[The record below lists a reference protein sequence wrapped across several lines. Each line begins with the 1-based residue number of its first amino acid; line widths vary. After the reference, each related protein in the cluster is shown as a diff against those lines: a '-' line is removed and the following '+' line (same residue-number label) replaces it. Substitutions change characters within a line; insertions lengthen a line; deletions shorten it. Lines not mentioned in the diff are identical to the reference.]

1 MRRSPEEA
9 AVSALEDLRA
19 LHLATRRLCGLLDSS
34 VLAARAAQEAQA
46 LAGTDFTGLAV
57 TERPTLLAMRGT
69 CQARTKPI
77 RTIKVP
83 AGLGVGGRV
92 LLERRPI
99 SVADYETD
107 STISHDFNPPV
118 VGAEGLHG
126 FLGVPVDDGVDVIGV
141 LYAGIRRVGVIGD
154 RAQTNLV
161 EFARTVGPLITAA
174 RHAEQQ
180 TRLRVSAERQRI
192 GRDLHDSLGPLLFGI
207 GISAR
212 KAREQVGDDA
222 PDLVADLDDI
232 QAQASSASS
241 QLREALR
248 DLAPASAECAFSSV
262 LQMQVQ
268 PFSQRSGIPVSLVVL
283 GSPRTLTPTVQGVL
297 LSSVREGLY
306 NIERHAGAASVVIT
320 VKYDDEQ
327 VTLVVQDDGRGLP
340 RRFELE
346 VAPDHGRGWGLPAIL
361 GRAQSLGGDV
371 SLFNNDDGGATL
383 RVCIPTGRGDG
394 DPH

>member
-34 VLAARAAQEAQA
+34 VLAARAAQEAHA
-46 LAGTDFTGLAV
+46 LAGTDFASIAV
-57 TERPTLLAMRGT
+57 TEHPSLLAMRGT
-69 CQARTKPI
+69 CQATSKPI
-77 RTIKVP
+77 RTLKVP
-83 AGLGVGGRV
+83 AGKGLGGRV

-99 SVADYETD
+99 AVADYQSDE
-107 STISHDFNPPV
+107 SISHHFNPV
-118 VGAEGLHG
+118 VAAEGLHG
-126 FLGVPVDDGVDVIGV
+126 LTGVPIDDGEDVIGV
-141 LYAGIRRVGVIGD
+141 LYAGIRRVGTIGD
-154 RAQTNLV
+154 RAQTNLL

-207 GISAR
+207 GVSAR
-212 KAREQVGDDA
+212 KARERVDEHA
-222 PDLVADLDDI
+222 PDLLADLDEI

-283 GSPRTLTPTVQGVL
+283 GSPRTLTSTVQGVL

-320 VKYDDEQ
+320 VKYDDER
-327 VTLVVQDDGRGLP
+327 VTLVVQDDGHGLP

>member
-34 VLAARAAQEAQA
+34 VLAARAAHEALA
-46 LAGTDFTGLAV
+46 LAGTDFTSLAV
-57 TERPTLLAMRGT
+57 TEHPSLLAMRGT
-69 CQARTKPI
+69 CQATSKPI
-77 RTIKVP
+77 RALKVP
-83 AGLGVGGRV
+83 AGKGLGGRV
-92 LLERRPI
+92 LLEKRPI
-99 SVADYETD
+99 TLADYLSDEQ
-107 STISHDFNPPV
+107 ISHDFNPV
-118 VGAEGLHG
+118 VAGEGLHG
-126 FLGVPVDDGVDVIGV
+126 MACVPIDDCEDLIGV
-141 LYAGIRRVGVIGD
+141 LYAGIRRVGSIGD
-154 RAQTNLV
+154 RAQANLL
-161 EFARTVGPLITAA
+161 EFAHTVGPMITAA

-192 GRDLHDSLGPLLFGI
+192 GRELHDSVGPLLFGI
-207 GISAR
+207 GVSAR
-212 KAREQVGDDA
+212 KARERVGEED
-222 PDLVADLDDI
+222 VADLLVDLDEI
-232 QAQASSASS
+232 QVQASSAAS

-262 LQMQVQ
+262 LQNQVQ
-268 PFSQRSGIPVSLVVL
+268 PFTQRSAIPVSLVVL
-283 GSPRTLTPTVQGVL
+283 GSPRTLTPAVQGAL

-320 VKYDDEQ
+320 LKYDSEQ
-327 VTLVVQDDGRGLP
+327 VTLVIQDDGRGLP
-340 RRFELE
+340 RRFEIE

-361 GRAQSLGGDV
+361 GRAQALGGDV

-383 RVCIPTGRGDG
+383 RVSIPSGRGDA